1 MTEISKNYYFSIL
14 KRQRKLLL
22 FYTLLLFVA
31 FPLVMI
37 VGTRSVEWR
46 ELIGTCLIF
55 YMVLMYIAAMVVP
68 LFTYRFN
75 LNKRS
80 VDTYYAL
87 PISRKGMYDVHF
99 FAGLTCIYAPAIL
112 NMIIGLLLGALRSGL
127 QGVAVYHIVGI
138 LVGMIITGAVYAINT
153 VIVNKSN
160 TLVDAAILTA
170 AYFLLP
176 FLMYLVLQR
185 FFAVQEVGFTVGLV
199 DFDFVLALTSPL
211 YLLVN
216 LTERFGYACRSG
228 IMEMNWF
235 HTLYALFILIAGY
248 RWGAS
253 IYQKRRGED
262 SEQIT
267 RDFFTYPLIVN
278 VSSVILLTT
287 ASVYD
292 YDLVTIIM
300 FIVITLILYL
310 IMHFVSRRSMKIT
323 PSLVIK
329 YLVILIAFNA
339 LEIIGLKTA
348 FFGINAYT
356 PDLSAYDRVEINADL
371 YGENVYYYAVITP
384 SLADA
389 DEQKLLASLS
399 TLQKRVSEDK
409 KLERTYDED
418 PMYVSVCVVNV
429 DYEKGISKDPNIYSE
444 AVNTRNCY
452 SFRLPESELAF
463 MLDNPAIEK
472 RSYEYADTHAND
484 AHEIV
489 INGEIT
495 TDSVE

>member
-1 MTEISKNYYFSIL
+1 M
-14 KRQRKLLL
+14 
-22 FYTLLLFVA
+22 
-31 FPLVMI
+31 
-37 VGTRSVEWR
+37 
-46 ELIGTCLIF
+46 
-55 YMVLMYIAAMVVP
+55 
-68 LFTYRFN
+68 
-75 LNKRS
+75 
-80 VDTYYAL
+80 
-87 PISRKGMYDVHF
+87 
-99 FAGLTCIYAPAIL
+99 
-112 NMIIGLLLGALRSGL
+112 
-127 QGVAVYHIVGI
+127 
-138 LVGMIITGAVYAINT
+138 
-153 VIVNKSN
+153 
-160 TLVDAAILTA
+160 
-170 AYFLLP
+170 
-176 FLMYLVLQR
+176 QR
-185 FFAVQEVGFTVGLV
+185 FFFAQEVGFTVGLV

-216 LTERFGYACRSG
+216 LIERFGYACRSG
-228 IMEMNWF
+228 VMKMDWF

-248 RWGAS
+248 CWGVS

-348 FFGINAYT
+348 FFGINNYT

-371 YGENVYYYAVITP
+371 YGENVYYAAVITP

-429 DYEKGISKDPNIYSE
+429 DYEKGISKDPNMYSE
-444 AVNTRNCY
+444 AVNTRDCY

-463 MLDNPAIEK
+463 ILDNPAIEK